1 MQKKL
6 YLCTKICQF
15 GREMYCG
22 TPFVIDKIA
31 NHLKQKYYE

>member
-15 GREMYCG
+15 GREMCCG
-22 TPFVIDKIA
+22 TPFVIDKVG
-31 NHLKQKYYE
+31 KVKGEK